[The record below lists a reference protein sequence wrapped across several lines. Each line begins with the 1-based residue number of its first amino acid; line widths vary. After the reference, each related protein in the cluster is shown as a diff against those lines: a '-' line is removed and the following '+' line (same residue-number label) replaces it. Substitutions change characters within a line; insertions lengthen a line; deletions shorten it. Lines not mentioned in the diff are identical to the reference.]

1 MPAAD
6 IRQRPGLLLG
16 AAIVLHVG
24 LISAQVSNATGLP
37 LLHVVTF
44 GAFAEVQRLTA
55 SVLGLAG
62 LALLA
67 IIAGALEL
75 LGVI

>member
-16 AAIVLHVG
+16 AAMVLHVG

-44 GAFAEVQRLTA
+44 GADTRVSSQR
-55 SVLGLAG
+55 
-62 LALLA
+62 
-67 IIAGALEL
+67 
-75 LGVI
+75 